1 MYYSLESG
9 DKILSLHSPQVMGI
23 LNVTPDSFFSGS
35 RIDSIQALVD
45 KAGQMLNDGAALL
58 DIGGQ
63 STRPGSIPVSAQEEL
78 DRVYPAVEAIRTAFP
93 ATWISIDTYRA
104 SVISGCSKLRFDIVN
119 DISAGEDDKE
129 MLNTVLRGGWIYIAM
144 HKQGTPQ
151 TMQENPVYNEPIQEA
166 LFTYFLQK
174 TRHIRKFGIKQII
187 LDPGFGFGKTLDQN
201 YQLLNRMKRLHGLDV
216 PILVGLS
223 RKSMIYKL
231 LETTPEGALN
241 GSSVL
246 HLVALQNGANLLRT
260 HDVKEAVE
268 TIKLYNKLREV

>member
-1 MYYSLESG
+1 MYYTLESG

-23 LNVTPDSFFSGS
+23 LNVTPDSFYAGS
-35 RIDSIQALVD
+35 RVDSIQAVVD

-63 STRPGSIPVSAQEEL
+63 STRPGSEPVSAQEEL
-78 DRVYPAVEAIRTAFP
+78 ERVYPAVEAVREAFP
-93 ATWISIDTYRA
+93 ATWISIDTYYA
-104 SVISGCSKLRFDIVN
+104 SVVKGCSKLRFDIVN
-119 DISAGEDDKE
+119 DISSGEDDKD
-129 MLNTVLRGGWIYIAM
+129 MLNTVSHGRWIYIAM
-144 HKQGTPQ
+144 HKLGMPK
-151 TMQENPVYNEPIQEA
+151 TMQENPTYGEPIQEA

-174 TRHIRKFGIKQII
+174 TRQIRKFGIKQII

-201 YQLLNRMKRLHGLDV
+201 YQLLNRLKRLQSLSA
-216 PILVGLS
+216 PILVGIS
-223 RKSMIYKL
+223 RKSMIYNL

-241 GSSVL
+241 GTSVL
-246 HLVALQNGANLLRT
+246 HLAALQNGANLLRT